1 VNKHFFNSLL
11 TMLLFLAKFVPLFI
25 YPVGLAGMCA
35 AAAGVFVLFKKWK
48 PALVLA
54 FLSAGILWF
63 FSSPVV
69 MHVLVRSLESKYDPP
84 QDFPKVPAIVL
95 LGGCTRP
102 AVAPRAVVEI
112 SGAGNRILN
121 AARLFKKGY
130 APVIIS
136 TGGKIAY
143 VYDFPGSE
151 AQCMASVLR
160 NDCGIDSASIIIE
173 PKAQDTHDHAPNVEK
188 ILLERGLAKEIIL
201 VTSAT
206 HMYRSVLIF
215 KKRGYVVHPAPS
227 DYREDKAF
235 PINLFALFPK
245 VEALCESTA
254 VLHEYY
260 GIVAYWIMGWI

>member
-1 VNKHFFNSLL
+1 
-11 TMLLFLAKFVPLFI
+11 
-25 YPVGLAGMCA
+25 MCA
-35 AAAGVFVLFKKWK
+35 VAAGVFVIFKKWR
-48 PALVLA
+48 PALALV

-69 MHVLVRSLESKYDPP
+69 THVLVRGLESKYDPP
-84 QDFPKVPAIVL
+84 QDFPRVPAIVL

-102 AVAPRAVVEI
+102 AVAPRTVVEVN
-112 SGAGNRILN
+112 GAGNRILN
-121 AARLFKKGY
+121 AARLYKKGY

-136 TGGKIAY
+136 TGGKISY
-143 VYDFPGSE
+143 LYNFSGSE

-173 PKAQDTHDHAPNVEK
+173 DKAQDTHDHAPNVEK

-201 VTSAT
+201 VTSAM

-215 KKRGYVVHPAPS
+215 KKRGYVVHPAPA

-235 PINLFALFPK
+235 QLNLFTLFPK
-245 VEALCESTA
+245 VEALGESTD